1 MKIFIALTLA
11 AVTLTAIG
19 ARPTAA
25 RPTAASQSAASQS
38 GHGSI
43 SPSAQLIADGCGPD
57 AFRGPAGRCRPFARE
72 RMRERAFERRACP
85 RGYHPG
91 REGRRCWPN

>member
-25 RPTAASQSAASQS
+25 SQSAASQSAASQS

-57 AFRGPAGRCRPFARE
+57 AFRGPAGHCRPFARE

>member
-1 MKIFIALTLA
+1 MKAFIVFTVA
-11 AVTLTAIG
+11 AVTLTMIG

-25 RPTAASQSAASQS
+25 IQPARV
-38 GHGSI
+38 SI

-57 AFRGPAGRCRPFARE
+57 AFRGPAGHCRPFARE